1 MWVVLVAQL
10 SLYKDMLV
18 SLDQYSRCFDVSFNL
33 SFDVSHTFGQVP
45 IPGNTTVAQIC
56 ALSSDVGTMAYR
68 LKKPLTVRL
77 FPVPGLKAGDMTTFE
92 DDDDLCTCTV
102 FQVP

>member
-1 MWVVLVAQL
+1 MF
-10 SLYKDMLV
+10 
-18 SLDQYSRCFDVSFNL
+18 RCFLDI
-33 SFDVSHTFGQVP
+33 GQVP

-92 DDDDLCTCTV
+92 DDDDLCNCTV
-102 FQVP
+102 FQVCHEA